1 MGRWHPGSHEVGE
14 NPDYRFSLANER
26 TYLACG
32 HALGQQIGNAPQS
45 DAFVLVAEAGP
56 TRASSVA

>member
-1 MGRWHPGSHEVGE
+1 VGE